1 MFRRA
6 LQPLRP
12 GFPDCALLTS
22 APLGTHFPPA
32 CSLAPGAGSGIGR
45 AVSVRLARE
54 GAAVAACDLDGAA
67 AQETVQLLGGSGSE
81 GGAPRGTHTAFQAD
95 VSEAGAARRLLEQ
108 VQVNLGHRLPPS
120 RAHSPPPPRVLVLGT
135 PLVVTPH
142 SRRPALLAHHLSS
155 CPVRASQGMNFC
167 STCLKMTGTES

>member
-1 MFRRA
+1 MH
-6 LQPLRP
+6 PN
-12 GFPDCALLTS
+12 
-22 APLGTHFPPA
+22 FPPA

-45 AVSVRLARE
+45 AVSVRLAKE

-67 AQETVQLLGGSGSE
+67 AQETVQLLGGPGSE

-120 RAHSPPPPRVLVLGT
+120 HAHSPPPPRILVLGT
-135 PLVVTPH
+135 SLIVTPPPTPTGLLC
-142 SRRPALLAHHLSS
+142 SPTICRRVLCRDHK
-155 CPVRASQGMNFC
+155 G
-167 STCLKMTGTES
+167 